1 MIAPLI
7 RWASW
12 KPSKPEGAQEPAPPG
27 RYARTLR
34 ERYLSVLQDAARR
47 YGTHLAFA
55 ATNPYPLNVGGP
67 HYASRRSKPYDMAA
81 CNPTAR
87 ERRYPHVLREYNRLA
102 RQACA
107 ALSIPYLDLWEIALP
122 LFDISG
128 DGAHYAVD
136 ATPVGRA
143 QAVRLLH
150 WLSSLTC
157 MQVLTTAP

>member
-1 MIAPLI
+1 M
-7 RWASW
+7 
-12 KPSKPEGAQEPAPPG
+12 
-27 RYARTLR
+27 
-34 ERYLSVLQDAARR
+34 LQDAARR

-67 HYASRRSKPYDMAA
+67 QYASRRSKPYDMAA

-107 ALSIPYLDLWEIALP
+107 ALSIPYLDMWEIALP
-122 LFDISG
+122 MFDISG
-128 DGAHYAVD
+128 DGAHYAAD

-143 QAVRLLH
+143 QVR
-150 WLSSLTC
+150 
-157 MQVLTTAP
+157 

>member
-1 MIAPLI
+1 
-7 RWASW
+7 
-12 KPSKPEGAQEPAPPG
+12 
-27 RYARTLR
+27 
-34 ERYLSVLQDAARR
+34 
-47 YGTHLAFA
+47 
-55 ATNPYPLNVGGP
+55 
-67 HYASRRSKPYDMAA
+67 MAA

-150 WLSSLTC
+150 WLSSLPC
-157 MQVLTTAP
+157 MQVLTTAPSDRSLALARVAPTARLLGAGEG